1 MTDYSANNK
10 TVSDEIRYENNRT
23 YQNNVIVVSF
33 SFFIREATKCILP
46 HPPESFHQSNIACF
60 EVPALSFAARTEK
73 PYISKHIAD
82 MMSNI
87 DNLIHVVPLLEQV
100 EDGLNDSLG

>member
-1 MTDYSANNK
+1 MPLSEQVETSLVEAQ
-10 TVSDEIRYENNRT
+10 ENLRN
-23 YQNNVIVVSF
+23 
-33 SFFIREATKCILP
+33 
-46 HPPESFHQSNIACF
+46 
-60 EVPALSFAARTEK
+60 ALSFAARTEK

-100 EDGLNDSLG
+100 EDGLTD

>member
-1 MTDYSANNK
+1 MPLSEQVETSL
-10 TVSDEIRYENNRT
+10 I
-23 YQNNVIVVSF
+23 
-33 SFFIREATKCILP
+33 EAQEDLR
-46 HPPESFHQSNIACF
+46 N
-60 EVPALSFAARTEK
+60 ALSFAARTEK

-100 EDGLNDSLG
+100 EDGLTN